1 MSRVFYLVGSMFW
14 LFESVS
20 GMQLSVTVLNDT
32 DQKVILKDFDFK
44 YSSIDIG
51 PRKIESGNKLRFGI
65 TPIAGNEEETFH
77 IVVGKSVIP
86 IVLTWVKDKGIGP
99 FIQQK
104 DTQFRALKSCE
115 PSSGIQIRVVDKSK
129 LLTKKQVQ
137 ERTQQCSDLQDLS
150 EQTGFTQE
158 ELQALQ

>member
-1 MSRVFYLVGSMFW
+1 MNRFYLVGCMLW
-14 LFESVS
+14 LLESVS
-20 GMQLSVTVLNDT
+20 GMQLSVTILNDT
-32 DQKVILKDFDFK
+32 DQKVILKDFNLP

-51 PRKIESGNKLRFGI
+51 PRKIEGGSKLKFGI
-65 TPIAGNEEETFH
+65 TPIAGNEEESFH
-77 IVVGKSVIP
+77 IVVGKSIIP
-86 IVLTWVKDKGIGP
+86 IVLTWIRDKGIGP
-99 FIQQK
+99 FIQQQ
-104 DTQFRALKSCE
+104 DTQFRALKSCVS
-115 PSSGIQIRVVDKSK
+115 SSGIQIRVVDKSK